1 MNPLDTLLAVLL
13 LAVGILLLV
22 SAFLPDDPDQ

>member
-13 LAVGILLLV
+13 LAVGVLLV
-22 SAFLPDDPDQ
+22 ASAVLPDDPDQ

>member
-1 MNPLDTLLAVLL
+1 MTTLDTIFAALL

-22 SAFLPDDPDQ
+22 SAFLPDDDDV